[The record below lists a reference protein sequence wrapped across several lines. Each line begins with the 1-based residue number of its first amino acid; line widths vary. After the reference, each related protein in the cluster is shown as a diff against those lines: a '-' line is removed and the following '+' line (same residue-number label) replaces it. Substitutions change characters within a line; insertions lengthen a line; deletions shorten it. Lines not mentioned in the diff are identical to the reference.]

1 MRCTEVYCE
10 STNPTRLTTFETPS
24 PSIAERAK
32 CFGTTLSTPKSHP
45 SRLVSEG
52 TLKDSAA
59 SSKFLTPRSRNS
71 VTGRSS
77 LNHSAAKS
85 RSLSRVMDRSS
96 SSQQR
101 VDPEPLCPANIVAS
115 RRVLFSPGSK
125 SRKKLP
131 AKEQKQTVPVV
142 AFSSS
147 PTSDKENSGQGKIS
161 QRFIDISSVHLREV
175 TKSYS
180 FSALPNEKS
189 VPVDVK
195 KRQSLKVV
203 VAESIKEPNNKTH
216 IFDKRTE
223 WLHQGVAKASSC
235 SEPEKKAGIKPPS
248 VFEQRTQQLHQR
260 NAKRAS
266 SVTEP
271 KEGQAT
277 TEHITPSVFEERKH
291 QLQQR
296 VSKSSSFAEEEPEVK
311 PDKPSVFEQRTQ
323 LLQQRVSKSSSFAEP
338 EEEPE
343 IKLDKPSAFEQRTQL
358 LQQRVVK
365 SNSFAEHEEKP
376 EIKRDE
382 PSAFG
387 RMGGKRA
394 LFEQCANQLL
404 QPVAMASSFPEP
416 KEEPEMDSIKPS
428 VFEQRSQWLHQR
440 VAKASSFTEPEEAE
454 VAATTSDTETP
465 KNIVA
470 ARTGW
475 FQKQVSMHGL
485 AGDEKLS
492 KKWGSAG
499 EVQRKSDS
507 LLDTPTRLPPRYST
521 SPKRTNKLLR
531 KAKKMNYVKPKKTLV
546 EERAQWLQNQVCR
559 NELHQDVPSNG
570 EEKRDHDEGDV
581 EQPKSDIELRL
592 EALKREMMADQ
603 QQSGVAPKRSLTEL
617 P

>member
-1 MRCTEVYCE
+1 
-10 STNPTRLTTFETPS
+10 
-24 PSIAERAK
+24 
-32 CFGTTLSTPKSHP
+32 
-45 SRLVSEG
+45 
-52 TLKDSAA
+52 
-59 SSKFLTPRSRNS
+59 

-365 SNSFAEHEEKP
+365 SNSFAEPEEELEIKLDKPSVFEQRTQLLQQRVVKSNSFAEHEEKP